1 MPQVIEIPVDMVA
14 FAAAGNKSPIIAVN
28 NAQRVTLI
36 IETSASLSA
45 GQWVLKAALTPD
57 TSIPGAIIATAN
69 FPATPARVSSAS
81 ADLPQKYVYVEQ
93 ITPPTGGTVTKISV
107 LIE

>member
-1 MPQVIEIPVDMVA
+1 MQNIEIVVDMVA

-45 GQWVLKAALTPD
+45 GQWVLKAAMTPD
-57 TSIPGAIIATAN
+57 TSIPGAIVATAN

-107 LIE
+107 LIQ